1 MLPSKWFTL
10 AIGLP
15 QIVDFLPPVSSP
27 RQARDDDRVAGT
39 ETTRGWSWA
48 VVGCLANVIGKT
60 WENIG
65 QNIGENIWISI
76 NGGSQNGWLMEKLG
90 GYPHFRDPPII
101 ARKVLY
107 TERCER
113 SDFMTYSSKAALLR
127 EPGTAQPHC
136 LQSSQTTL
144 STMRVW
150 STTTGV
156 IALERPPEGP
166 PVRI

>member
-27 RQARDDDRVAGT
+27 RQARDDDCVAGT

-65 QNIGENIWISI
+65 QNIGEHIWISI

-90 GYPHFRDPPII
+90 GYPHFRDPPIMRERFCIQSDASAAISWHI
-101 ARKVLY
+101 AQKR
-107 TERCER
+107 
-113 SDFMTYSSKAALLR
+113 
-127 EPGTAQPHC
+127 HC
-136 LQSSQTTL
+136 SENLEQL
-144 STMRVW
+144 SPTVYRAHRQHLSV
-150 STTTGV
+150 
-156 IALERPPEGP
+156 
-166 PVRI
+166 